1 MKNKYKIEVDTILI
15 DKMMV
20 YDTFLEAKK
29 NKDLKIEDVYVQYN
43 GKPIP
48 DKKKDFSISIVAF
61 VPETKINGKDYKN
74 VSVLSPLIKYIFKD
88 N

>member
-1 MKNKYKIEVDTILI
+1 
-15 DKMMV
+15 MV

-29 NKDLKIEDVYVQYN
+29 NKDLKVEDVYVKFSE
-43 GKPIP
+43 KPIP
-48 DKKKDFSISIVAF
+48 DKQKYFSLSIVDF

-74 VSVLSPLIKYIFKD
+74 DSVLFPLIKYMFRD